1 MRIGGL
7 MLLMVMVA
15 GAVVGMYAIAANL
28 NTSPPVDSAGN
39 TVSNATNMTQQNV
52 TAIARVAPS
61 AGAVIALILAV
72 LVLASIVVYFAASNP
87 GMKSRRMY

>member
-15 GAVVGMYAIAANL
+15 GAVVGMYAIAANVS
-28 NTSPPVDSAGN
+28 TTAPVDSSGV
-39 TVSNATNMTQQNV
+39 TVSNATNLTQQNV
-52 TAIARVAPS
+52 TAIAKVVPT
-61 AGAVIALILAV
+61 AGVFVALIVAV
-72 LVLASIVVYFAASNP
+72 LVLAVIIIFFASMNP